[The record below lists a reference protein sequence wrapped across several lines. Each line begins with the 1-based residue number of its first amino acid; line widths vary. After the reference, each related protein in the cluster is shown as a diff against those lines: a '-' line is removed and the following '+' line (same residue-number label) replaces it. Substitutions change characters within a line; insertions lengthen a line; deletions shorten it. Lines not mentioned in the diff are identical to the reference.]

1 MKMFYLSSS
10 SCICC
15 VFLLDMTRKQK
26 QLPWAYNKFCI
37 LLIVVLA
44 YCTALPFFFS
54 WMAFCL
60 SRCNFIWK
68 SASAA
73 LGFLPAYCSR
83 YLLSYLWFYGVE
95 THGIIYYHYKIFS
108 SSVIH
113 FATAIKNI
121 LFLAILLSVL
131 HKNLQTTTF
140 ITASLSITYQ
150 LHAAVQNLFSQRA
163 LSYRK

>member
-1 MKMFYLSSS
+1 MKMFYVSSS

-26 QLPWAYNKFCI
+26 QLSWAYNKFCI
-37 LLIVVLA
+37 LLIA
-44 YCTALPFFFS
+44 EYCTALPFFFS

-73 LGFLPAYCSR
+73 LVFFLPAYCSR
-83 YLLSYLWFYGVE
+83 YLLSYLWFYRVE
-95 THGIIYYHYKIFS
+95 THGIIYHHYKIS
-108 SSVIH
+108 SFSVIH
-113 FATAIKNI
+113 FVTAIKNI
-121 LFLAILLSVL
+121 LFLAILLSVI

-140 ITASLSITYQ
+140 ITVSLSITYQ

>member
-1 MKMFYLSSS
+1 MHLLCVPSWYDKKTEATSLSLQQILHTTNSS
-10 SCICC
+10 TSI
-15 VFLLDMTRKQK
+15 
-26 QLPWAYNKFCI
+26 
-37 LLIVVLA
+37 LIVVLA